1 MTRSGTVRRHI
12 AGQFL
17 IESSVTGL
25 LGGLIG
31 AALGM
36 VAVLAVSVA
45 TQWTPILDVRFALMA
60 PLIGG
65 YPAIKAGTIEPITA
79 LRRAG

>member
-1 MTRSGTVRRHI
+1 MTG
-12 AGQFL
+12 
-17 IESSVTGL
+17 ESLCL

-31 AALGM
+31 AAVGI
-36 VAVLAVSVA
+36 VAVVAVCVA
-45 TQWTPILDVRFALMA
+45 RDWTPILDVRVALFA
-60 PLIGG
+60 PLVGGLIGLLAGG